1 MARVHPSTHF
11 KDVDNAGYEVI
22 AQVSGRGFMLIFI
35 IVMIAFMASVMCA
48 QAGSSRLLF
57 AMGRDGA
64 LPPVFSRLS
73 RRFRTPD
80 FNIVLT
86 GAVML
91 IGILVDVDTAASCV
105 NFGAFTAF
113 ACVNLCVIYD
123 HLGGRRVL
131 PGGSVKVLVAG
142 AGASAA
148 IWLLGSLQ
156 WTAVVVGLIWLTVGC
171 GWLLLRGR
179 LGTST

>member
-1 MARVHPSTHF
+1 
-11 KDVDNAGYEVI
+11 
-22 AQVSGRGFMLIFI
+22 
-35 IVMIAFMASVMCA
+35 
-48 QAGSSRLLF
+48 
-57 AMGRDGA
+57 MGRDGA
-64 LPPVFSRLS
+64 LPSVFSHLS
-73 RRFRTPD
+73 GRFRTPD

-91 IGILVDVDTAASCV
+91 IGMLVDVDTAASCV

-113 ACVNLCVIYD
+113 ASVNLCVIYD

-131 PGGSVKVLVAG
+131 PGGSVKVFLAG

-171 GWLLLRGR
+171 AWLLMRTRQRSARAR
-179 LGTST
+179 LSNRAGSC